1 MVNFNINPALQCYTI
16 KSLWQ
21 KVDYFTLMFLLPKIA
36 APGRVVLPALSQS
49 VGIAPVHMRQWLAAE
64 SALIKT
70 RTPLAS

>member
-1 MVNFNINPALQCYTI
+1 
-16 KSLWQ
+16 
-21 KVDYFTLMFLLPKIA
+21 MFLLPKIA